1 MRRCEQVMSAP
12 HLADIA
18 HELVCE
24 ARGRECLNNRD
35 CPLWDASSIL
45 GATPLDREIRETATT
60 SPADLPPDLAG
71 MVPLPRAAM
80 NDGERTTEEGASS
93 SEDAPS

>member
-24 ARGRECLNNRD
+24 ARGRECLSNRD
-35 CPLWDASSIL
+35 CPLWDGSNID
-45 GATPLDREIRETATT
+45 GAAPLDREIRETVM
-60 SPADLPPDLAG
+60 PPENLPPDLAG
-71 MVPLPRAAM
+71 MVPLPRAAEVT
-80 NDGERTTEEGASS
+80 DAQTEEGASS
-93 SEDAPS
+93 SEGAPS

>member
-1 MRRCEQVMSAP
+1 MRTCEQVMSAP

-35 CPLWDASSIL
+35 CPLWDGSKIA
-45 GATPLDREIRETATT
+45 GAVPLDREIREAALP
-60 SPADLPPDLAG
+60 SPANLPPDVAD
-71 MVPLPRAAM
+71 MVPLPRAAA
-80 NDGERTTEEGASS
+80 DADEQTEEGASS
-93 SEDAPS
+93 SEGAPS

>member
-1 MRRCEQVMSAP
+1 MRRCQQVMSAP

-18 HELVCE
+18 HDLVCE

-35 CPLWDASSIL
+35 CPLWDGSKIEGLA
-45 GATPLDREIRETATT
+45 PLLREIRESASET
-60 SPADLPPDLAG
+60 PEQDLAG
-71 MVPLPRAAM
+71 LIPEPRAPEVEDAQET
-80 NDGERTTEEGASS
+80 GEGASS